1 MRVHRGLLFWGLA
14 LITAG
19 AVAFALQEGYLA
31 RDTMAGAWRLWPLI
45 LVAIGFSLIVS
56 RTSVAVLGTV
66 IAALVV
72 GGIVGT
78 AIGVG
83 PGIWGTCGSGP
94 AVGDLAQHSGS
105 FAGSSASLD
114 WRLNCGRVDVT
125 VASTQDGWSVA
136 AGSTASSQPTV
147 ASGDATLRIDSASD
161 SGNVFSDRGD
171 RWIVTLPTATAYA
184 ATIHAN
190 AGRLNLDLRGGTFS
204 SLDLQ
209 PNAADLH
216 LLLDDASIT
225 GLDLEMNLGS
235 ANLTANAGTSLSGTI
250 QMNLGSVNLCAPSDL
265 PMRITSSGTFFT
277 INLGGAGLTHSGDT
291 WESAGYASATHRIT
305 LDVHGNLGS
314 FTLNPSGGC

>member
-19 AVAFALQEGYLA
+19 AIAFALQEGYLD

-66 IAALVV
+66 VAGLVI

-78 AIGVG
+78 VIGVG
-83 PGIWGTCGSGP
+83 PGIWGSCGSGP
-94 AVGDLAQHSGS
+94 AVGDLAQQSGS
-105 FAGSSASLD
+105 FTGSSASLD

-125 VASTQDGWSVA
+125 VTSAPDGWSVA
-136 AGSTASSQPTV
+136 AGSTASGQPTV

-161 SGNVFSDRGD
+161 NGNVFSDRGD
-171 RWIVTLPTATAYA
+171 RWNVTLPATTTYG

-190 AGRLNLDLRGGTFS
+190 AGKLNLDLSGAAFT

-216 LLLDDASIT
+216 LLLDDASIS
-225 GLDLEMNLGS
+225 GFDLEMNLAS
-235 ANLTANAGTSLSGTI
+235 ASLTANTGTDLSGSI
-250 QMNLGSVNLCAPSDL
+250 RVNLGSINLCAPSGL
-265 PMRITSSGTFFT
+265 AMSITSSGSLFT
-277 INLGGAGLTHSGDT
+277 TNLGGQGLVHSGDT

-305 LDVHGNLGS
+305 LNVHGNLAS